1 MAGSEY
7 RFRSKVRVSP
17 SDVQDGD
24 AFAIKIVAIAG
35 TGGDWAAYV
44 GMSHL
49 TDDEVA
55 RSGDKIDAKAAKEL
69 FYVLAMSGRGYRQ

>member
-7 RFRSKVRVSP
+7 RFRSKVRVSR
-17 SDVQDGD
+17 SDIQDGD
-24 AFAIKIVAIAG
+24 AFAIKIVAVAG

-49 TDDEVA
+49 TDDAVA
-55 RSGDKIDAKAAKEL
+55 RGGHKIDERTAKAL
-69 FYVLAMSGRGYRQ
+69 FYVLARSGRGYRY

>member
-1 MAGSEY
+1 MSRFGY
-7 RFRSKVRVSP
+7 RFRSKTMVSP
-17 SDVQDGD
+17 GDVQDGD